1 MSEIVIVRDKCSDK
15 FYIKISGTG
24 TTLEVSLLLTQR
36 FDTAVQPEKWYVRQR
51 HGLFTDYYKKSTKL
65 ELLLRVGVSLEKILR
80 LCRNMQKNECIS
92 LSPRK
97 LPR

>member
-1 MSEIVIVRDKCSDK
+1 MSEAIIVRDSRSDR
-15 FYIKISGTG
+15 FYIVIPRI
-24 TTLEVSLLLTQR
+24 TLEVSQVMTQR
-36 FDTAVQPEKWYVRQR
+36 FGIAIQPERWYVRQR
-51 HGLFTDYYKKSTKL
+51 HGLFTDYHKKSTKL